1 MRSDHEIRKADQFD
15 NLFSLGFSGIAQSLA
30 PLLIPIPAAA

>member
-1 MRSDHEIRKADQFD
+1 MRSDQKIRKADQFD
-15 NLFSLGFSGIAQSLA
+15 NLFSFRLFGIVQDLA